1 MISRAAGWLT
11 LFLIGTD
18 LFVMSPLLPSITHEL
33 GVPAADGGW
42 AVTTFA
48 AAYLVGGPSFGSLA
62 DRTSRSRVLG
72 IGLAVFALANLAT
85 ALAGSFPVLLAV
97 RALADWPLPASPP
110 PSTPWSAAPRRP
122 RNGRRGWLS

>member
-1 MISRAAGWLT
+1 MISRAVGWLT
-11 LFLIGTD
+11 LFLNGTEQNN
-18 LFVMSPLLPSITHEL
+18 MSPLLPAITHEL

-72 IGLAVFALANLAT
+72 IALAVFALANLAT
-85 ALAGSFPVLLAV
+85 ALAGSFAVLLAV
-97 RALADWPLPASPP
+97 RALAGLAASGVTPW
-110 PSTPWSAAPRRP
+110 STPWSAAPRRP
-122 RNGRRGWLS
+122 RSGRCGWLW